1 MMTAD
6 FLTQINE
13 ALTQGLTEF
22 LDRAN
27 YEAGDLFVL
36 GCSTSEIQG
45 QRIGQD
51 SNLAVGE
58 TVISTVLPLVQSHG
72 LHLAVQGCEHL
83 NRALVIERA
92 VAKQLAYEPV
102 TVYPSLKAGG
112 ATQVAAFKAF
122 DDPIMVEH
130 VQAQLGM
137 DVGDTAIGMQ
147 VKFVQIPVRTS
158 VTEVG
163 HSHTTYLASRP
174 KLIGG
179 ERAVY
184 TWSADNY
191 S

>member
-1 MMTAD
+1 MTTD
-6 FLTQINE
+6 FLTQINAE
-13 ALTQGLTEF
+13 LTLGLTEF
-22 LDRAN
+22 LDIAN

-45 QRIGQD
+45 HHIGQD
-51 SNLAVGE
+51 SNLDVGE
-58 TVISTVLPLVQSHG
+58 TVLNTVLPLVKSRG
-72 LHLAVQGCEHL
+72 LHLAIQGCEHL
-83 NRALVIERA
+83 NRALVIEKS
-92 VAKQLAYEPV
+92 VAKQFGYEPV
-102 TVYPSLKAGG
+102 TVFPSLGAGG

-137 DVGDTAIGMQ
+137 DIGDTSIGMQ

-158 VTEVG
+158 ITEVG
-163 HSHTTYLASRP
+163 QAHTTYLASRP
-174 KLIGG
+174 RLIGG
-179 ERAVY
+179 NRAFY